1 MIGISRNIL
10 NRIYLFLNL
19 LKTFEIINCLQT
31 NQTYFIRPQTA
42 TIEYKRLAPDLA
54 QTGPATLDHKFF
66 LWRKR
71 QTNFLTK
78 TTNIMNALRNKVQ
91 LIGHLGAKVELKT
104 LESGKVVGHANIATN
119 ESYKNQKGE
128 RVTETTWHRL
138 VMWGK
143 NAELLEKYTDK
154 GSEIAIEGKISNRD
168 YSDKDGVKRYI
179 TEIVV
184 NDFLLLGEKTA
195 KMKEEADLPL

>member
-1 MIGISRNIL
+1 
-10 NRIYLFLNL
+10 
-19 LKTFEIINCLQT
+19 
-31 NQTYFIRPQTA
+31 
-42 TIEYKRLAPDLA
+42 
-54 QTGPATLDHKFF
+54 
-66 LWRKR
+66 
-71 QTNFLTK
+71 
-78 TTNIMNALRNKVQ
+78 MNALRNKVQ

-104 LESGKVVGHANIATN
+104 LESGKIVGHVNIATN

-143 NAELLEKYTDK
+143 NAELLEKFTDK

-179 TEIVV
+179 SEIVV
-184 NDFLLLGEKTA
+184 NEFLVLGEKTA
-195 KMKEEADLPL
+195 KMQEEADLPF